1 MKKLLLLSS
10 SIFLFAA
17 CGGGESSNNL
27 SDDIDEITAS
37 IPSSEREPCNYI
49 NEAMI
54 REVFE
59 VKEGIE
65 VSSVDGYGMCAFNWD
80 SLSEAERTAAD
91 EEMANSMISAV
102 MSGKTLDKSAMQK
115 GHYNVSLN
123 FTTYKIK
130 DAADAV
136 RAYEGINKQMSEG
149 ITVSADQVK
158 EKTSSISDEAV
169 DDAIGDGVT
178 FKGGERTDINGV
190 GDKAVW
196 DSKLNQLT
204 VLSGTDIFFMTVEAS
219 GDKELS
225 IEKAKEM
232 AEQVIDKL

>member
-1 MKKLLLLSS
+1 MIKVLFLSS
-10 SIFLFAA
+10 LIFLFAA
-17 CGGGESSNNL
+17 CGGGESSNSL
-27 SDDIDEITAS
+27 SDDIEEVTSS
-37 IPSSEREPCNYI
+37 IPSSEREPCDYI
-49 NEAMI
+49 DEAMV
-54 REVFE
+54 RSVFGVGDAVE
-59 VKEGIE
+59 ITANNSYGIC
-65 VSSVDGYGMCAFNWD
+65 SFQWD
-80 SLSEAERTAAD
+80 SLTETERAAAD
-91 EEMANSMISAV
+91 EEMASAMISAV
-102 MSGKTLDKSAMQK
+102 MSGKVLDKGAMQK
-115 GHYNVSLN
+115 GHYNISLN
-123 FTTYKIK
+123 FTTYKIE
-130 DAADAV
+130 DVADAV

-158 EKTSSISDEAV
+158 EKTSSISDEAIE
-169 DDAIGDGVT
+169 DAIGDGVT